1 MMDKQMIEEIAK
13 IMFEKAFE
21 NYETSGS
28 VEIDTEVR
36 RNFYSAFLVYCEA
49 LYNAGYRKIPE
60 GAVVLTREEYEKF
73 QALRDDYVKG
83 YEAGVDEGWDNA
95 RKETAEKL
103 LNKVD
108 YESNGQTKAITD
120 LLRKEYGVET
130 K

>member
-1 MMDKQMIEEIAK
+1 MNAYKRLTKQGGLNFANKNLSLVDEWGYSHIYNRLAELEDKIEQGTLKE
-13 IMFEKAFE
+13 
-21 NYETSGS
+21 
-28 VEIDTEVR
+28 
-36 RNFYSAFLVYCEA
+36 
-49 LYNAGYRKIPE
+49 IPE
-60 GAVVLTREEYEKF
+60 GAVVVSRQIWEEHIEN
-73 QALRDDYVKG
+73 
-83 YEAGVDEGWDNA
+83 WDKTTKAVEERA